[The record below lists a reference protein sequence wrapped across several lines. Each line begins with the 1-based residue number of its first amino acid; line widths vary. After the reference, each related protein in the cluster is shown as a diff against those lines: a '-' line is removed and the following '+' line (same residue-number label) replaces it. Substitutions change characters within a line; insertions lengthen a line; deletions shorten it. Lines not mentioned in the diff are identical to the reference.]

1 MFVTTSACNNI
12 KVALS
17 HTQRDVFGNLLN
29 SIVSIDASPFADNA
43 QRQYETGSILRELNK
58 AYVGFLCQ
66 QDRGDISTELLALGV
81 KRGSLAFVEECYSD
95 VEYNGGLTF
104 SSKYGALGNVNIS
117 SSSLPPRITV
127 APVPIFV
134 PTEVPVVGVPLSPI
148 QEVSESSQMFDLASN
163 IIHSGIKQATAESAG
178 SDLAA
183 SILKSGIKQATA
195 ESAESDLAA
204 SILKSGIKQ
213 ATAESAESDL
223 AASILKSGIKQATA
237 ESAESDL
244 AASILKSGIKQATA
258 ESAESD
264 LAASILKSGIKQATA
279 ESAESDLAASILK
292 SGIKQATAESAES
305 DLAASILKS
314 GIKQATAESAESDLA
329 ASILKSG
336 IKQATAEVQQNGD
349 RSSAD
354 ESASVDDF
362 ASKLTSS
369 LFDGA
374 VTKATTIQTTPQ
386 ITQNKKTAS
395 DDNVASPT
403 SSAVDDVASALS
415 SSILKSSLHDQPS
428 SSATIK
434 EFQAVADKL
443 SESIISD
450 VLSHDSPSTPHS
462 VTTQTSGQPTSGSGD
477 SVLESLADSISR
489 DILSGAVTQSGIAP
503 SPINRPAIYIQVERR
518 GSGESGHSSRS
529 SSITGQTITVHEFTD
544 DLVESAVRDGIAIAQ
559 LTAQGRDLPPTEEH
573 DLSSEPCHHHDD
585 QVAFK
590 HDLLCVRVEEFADIM
605 TNQLIQEGLE
615 QVRQDSVPPPSL
627 ASNPSI
633 TPPPKSF
640 KQPPSL
646 VRQKLTITST
656 TSSQRR
662 HISEHH
668 QDADLEQPV
677 SNLLTTPSS
686 SRMSYAWSTASTRDE
701 DSRPVSPTELDR
713 IGLSL
718 TSDPDEFTSLLSK
731 VVISDAI
738 VMVTGMHSP
747 RKQGMK
753 EEGISMTNVPG
764 CNSSWI
770 DTFLSGLGEAETPDI
785 ESLTASNWH
794 KMRKFLLRPVATGNW
809 GCGVLKGDPQLKS
822 MLLWAAVSAS
832 GRPQAIYCT
841 SKNEALNQ
849 VGQAC
854 IINNF
859 WKYYIYYL
867 CLRTLHIV
875 YRLTHK
881 IIHIVCTCTHTAA

>member
-1 MFVTTSACNNI
+1 MFVTASACNNI

-43 QRQYETGSILRELNK
+43 QCQYEAGSILRELNK

-163 IIHSGIKQATAESAG
+163 IIH
-178 SDLAA
+178 
-183 SILKSGIKQATA
+183 
-195 ESAESDLAA
+195 
-204 SILKSGIKQ
+204 
-213 ATAESAESDL
+213 
-223 AASILKSGIKQATA
+223 SGIKQATA

-503 SPINRPAIYIQVERR
+503 SSINRPAIYIQVERR

-859 WKYYIYYL
+859 CIYYL